1 MKITKKQFLAYERVR
16 KGGKFNMVMDSKKAA
31 RESGL
36 DLDTYFEIVK
46 NYGKLH
52 DKYIGSKFP
61 AIEKKLA
68 EVGRI
73 FKNRTDAKFDYET
86 LVEKEDGRL
95 SCGLKVWSDG
105 KKLNDEDLQIIRAN
119 LELQGFSEIDST
131 FAAKDDG
138 TPDETEVTFYSFF
151 EKPRENPAK
160 SQPLT
165 VADKNVLVDVLNALI
180 GIESEMGSEFF
191 DHYYSNGDGEK
202 MMDDFQR
209 VLYKITPAS
218 FRDVLKHNGGK
229 L

>member
-1 MKITKKQFLAYERVR
+1 MKTMTPTKKQFLAYERVR
-16 KGGKFNMVMDSKKAA
+16 KSGKFNMITQCVKAA

-36 DLDTYFEIVK
+36 DVDTYFEIIK

-52 DKYIGSKFP
+52 DKYMGEKFP

-68 EVGRI
+68 EVGSI
-73 FKNRTDAKFDYET
+73 FKNRTDAKFDYEA

-105 KKLNDEDLQIIRAN
+105 KKLDDEDLQIIRAN
-119 LELQGFSEIDST
+119 LELQGFSEIDHV
-131 FAAKDDG
+131 AKD
-138 TPDETEVTFYSFF
+138 DETEVTFYSFF
-151 EKPRENPAK
+151 EKPRETPAK

>member
-1 MKITKKQFLAYERVR
+1 MKTPTKKQFLAYERVR
-16 KGGKFNMVMDSKKAA
+16 KGGKFNMITQCVKAA

-36 DLDTYFEIVK
+36 DVDTYFEIVK
-46 NYGKLH
+46 NYGELH
-52 DKYIGSKFP
+52 DKYMGSKFP
-61 AIEKKLA
+61 ELEKKLA
-68 EVGRI
+68 EVGSI
-73 FKNRTDAKFDYET
+73 FKNRTDAKFNYET

-105 KKLNDEDLQIIRAN
+105 KKLDDEDLQIIRAN
-119 LELQGFSEIDST
+119 LELQGFSEIDHV
-131 FAAKDDG
+131 AKD
-138 TPDETEVTFYSFF
+138 DETEVTFYSFF
-151 EKPRENPAK
+151 EKPRETPAK